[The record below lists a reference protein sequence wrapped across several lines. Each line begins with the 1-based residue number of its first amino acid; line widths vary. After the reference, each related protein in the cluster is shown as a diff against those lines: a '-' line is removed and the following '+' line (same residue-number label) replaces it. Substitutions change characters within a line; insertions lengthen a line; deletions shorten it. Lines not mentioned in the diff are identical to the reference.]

1 MIDYLDSNNQI
12 SNMSSL
18 EEEQESFLKVV
29 TNNIMTKAK
38 ILNNDPNYDVN
49 DPNNSKSIE
58 FNEEIKYYKTLL
70 QLIRSS
76 NDIQYII
83 ELKTCVQ
90 SMFPN
95 T

>member
-1 MIDYLDSNNQI
+1 
-12 SNMSSL
+12 MSSL
-18 EEEQESFLKVV
+18 VEEQEAFLKVV

-49 DPNNSKSIE
+49 DPNNPKSIE
-58 FNEEIKYYKTLL
+58 FSEEIKYYKILL
-70 QLIRSS
+70 QLVQSS
-76 NDIQYII
+76 NDIQHII

-90 SMFPN
+90 SMYPN